1 MCNPTDSA
9 GGKLGYVERLGFT
22 ESSDGLPLEG
32 AVMSPDGAQNDL
44 AIVWIHGGASKFC
57 ERHYIALGRRLA
69 TRGYLFLTGNTRGH
83 DGFSIFWRS
92 DEVVLGGSSFERFEE
107 CPRDIS
113 AWIDF
118 ALQVPCEGVILAG
131 HSLGAS
137 KVAYYQASKQ
147 DERVRA
153 LVAVSPPAGWQ
164 SNTERVALADRMVSE
179 GRGEDLMPELEG
191 APKWNIVSAQMIAS
205 REAVLRHAFDSD
217 SKIPYIGRLRCPL
230 LITYGSDEEVEASW
244 LDTVRNNAGARVD
257 TGIVQGAGHDYAG
270 QEAELADLLVG
281 WIGSM
286 G

>member
-1 MCNPTDSA
+1 
-9 GGKLGYVERLGFT
+9 
-22 ESSDGLPLEG
+22 
-32 AVMSPDGAQNDL
+32 
-44 AIVWIHGGASKFC
+44 
-57 ERHYIALGRRLA
+57 
-69 TRGYLFLTGNTRGH
+69 
-83 DGFSIFWRS
+83 
-92 DEVVLGGSSFERFEE
+92 
-107 CPRDIS
+107 
-113 AWIDF
+113 
-118 ALQVPCEGVILAG
+118 
-131 HSLGAS
+131 
-137 KVAYYQASKQ
+137 
-147 DERVRA
+147 
-153 LVAVSPPAGWQ
+153 
-164 SNTERVALADRMVSE
+164 MVSE

-217 SKIPYIGRLRCPL
+217 SEIPYIGRLRCPL